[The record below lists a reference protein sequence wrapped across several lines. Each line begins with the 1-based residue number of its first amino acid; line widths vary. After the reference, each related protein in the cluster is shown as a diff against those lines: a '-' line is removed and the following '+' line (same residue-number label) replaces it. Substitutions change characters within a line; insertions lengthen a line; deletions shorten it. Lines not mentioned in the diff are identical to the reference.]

1 MSRELSLVLLTC
13 LLITSM
19 IMISRELSSV
29 LLMCLLTY
37 WHDNKPTYLTGMII
51 MSGEL
56 SLVLLTCLL
65 THWHDDNE
73 WRAKFGVTYLPTYSL
88 A

>member
-1 MSRELSLVLLTC
+1 
-13 LLITSM
+13 
-19 IMISRELSSV
+19 
-29 LLMCLLTY
+29 
-37 WHDNKPTYLTGMII
+37 

-73 WRAKFGVTYLPTYSL
+73 WRAKFAVTYLPTYSL
-88 A
+88 AW